1 MLPAFEGHAPDGR
14 RSPQAPAEWPFG
26 TLSTADPRSE
36 PVAPITG
43 LGGPLTPDEL
53 AQMLPALF

>member
-1 MLPAFEGHAPDGR
+1 MFEGHAPDGL
-14 RSPQAPAEWPFG
+14 RSASAPACWPFG
-26 TLSTADPRSE
+26 TLTPPGPGSE

-53 AQMLPALF
+53 AQMPAALF